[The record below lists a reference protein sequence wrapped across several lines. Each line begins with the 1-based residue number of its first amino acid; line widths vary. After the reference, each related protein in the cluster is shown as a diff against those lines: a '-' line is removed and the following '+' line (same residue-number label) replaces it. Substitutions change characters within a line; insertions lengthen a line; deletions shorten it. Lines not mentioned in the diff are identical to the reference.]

1 VDSGRFVKE
10 YLEILE
16 ISHHQTIRSN
26 QTYCANDMVILPPS
40 ACGVGIVEGIIHL
53 QKKMKEKVLG
63 RNTTSLHSGMP
74 ILVIDRSKSGSR
86 MLANQEELIEK
97 LERAFPQEAFQP
109 VQLETLS
116 VREQIALFA
125 NAKGLIAPHGSGLSN
140 IIFLPQSALVVELF
154 PRHYVVKCYM
164 NLAKLLNLPYRGLI
178 LQGDYHKGSRM
189 DADISEIIL
198 ILRQSIPFHV
208 KN

>member
-1 VDSGRFVKE
+1 
-10 YLEILE
+10 
-16 ISHHQTIRSN
+16 
-26 QTYCANDMVILPPS
+26 M
-40 ACGVGIVEGIIHL
+40 EGIIHL

-86 MLANQEELIEK
+86 MLANQEELLEK

-116 VREQIALFA
+116 VREQIILFA
-125 NAKGLIAPHGSGLSN
+125 NAKGVIAPHGSGLSN

-208 KN
+208 KQH